1 MNVYCVE
8 CLPCVYETRQAF
20 VAYIDCPCGSL
31 IPFSKSQDAES
42 QPEKVTGQSV
52 ALTMVIENSAIN

>member
-20 VAYIDCPCGSL
+20 VAYIDCLCGSL
-31 IPFSKSQDAES
+31 VPSSKSQDAES
-42 QPEKVTGQSV
+42 QPEKVGGKSL
-52 ALTMVIENSAIN
+52 APTMVTYNSAIN